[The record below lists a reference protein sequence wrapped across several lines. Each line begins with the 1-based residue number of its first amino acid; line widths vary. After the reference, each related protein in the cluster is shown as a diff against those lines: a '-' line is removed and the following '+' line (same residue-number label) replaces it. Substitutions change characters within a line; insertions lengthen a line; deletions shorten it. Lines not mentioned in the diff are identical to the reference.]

1 MSDNRGMSLTPFR
14 RPSAIRAA
22 ALIACLALF
31 LAGSNYCLLAGWSG
45 IGDMACLRVPAPETN
60 PSVCGKCT
68 GHDETSADTAQ
79 RSCCP
84 APAVAPSAPTIDK
97 ADAPAVLLIALAT
110 EAPASPALASH
121 RGRPA
126 ASESPPPA
134 RLVRAPLP
142 ARAPPLA

>member
-1 MSDNRGMSLTPFR
+1 MSLIHGSR
-14 RPSAIRAA
+14 VVRSA
-22 ALIACLALF
+22 ALIACLGLF

-45 IGDMACLRVPAPETN
+45 VGDMACLTVPAPEAG
-60 PSVCGKCT
+60 PAACGKCS
-68 GHDETSADTAQ
+68 GHDENASKSSQ

-84 APAVAPSAPTIDK
+84 APVVAPSAPTIDK
-97 ADAPAVLLIALAT
+97 ADAPAVPLIALAT
-110 EAPASPALASH
+110 EAPTTAALASH

-126 ASESPPPA
+126 AFESPPPA

>member
-1 MSDNRGMSLTPFR
+1 MTPFR
-14 RPSAIRAA
+14 RPRAVRFA
-22 ALIACLALF
+22 ALIACLGLF
-31 LAGSNYCLLAGWSG
+31 LAGSNYCLLADWSG
-45 IGDMACLRVPAPETN
+45 IGDMACLTVPAPETT
-60 PSVCGKCT
+60 STACGKCT
-68 GHDETSADTAQ
+68 GHGEGTTESVQ

-84 APAVAPSAPTIDK
+84 APVVAPSAPTVDK
-97 ADAPAVLLIALAT
+97 ADAPAFTLIALASET
-110 EAPASPALASH
+110 PSTPALASH